1 MLTSEYIRGIR
12 FWNAHT
18 LIPLGEYA
26 KEFLFA
32 ILEGGELVLMKN

>member
-12 FWNAHT
+12 IWNAQT
-18 LIPLGEYA
+18 LIPLEEYA
-26 KEFLFA
+26 TEFVLA